1 MSLLR
6 ARRAI
11 LLVAITTL
19 SLDLAIVGCSSDK
32 PAASGGS
39 TTGLDGSASGGDGSK
54 LDGSGEGDGSSSG
67 DAGGDSQA
75 EEDAN
80 NGFVCLDDKSVGADG
95 GAAGDGGGL
104 PVSCSNGS
112 CAAHCDSIHDHYKLG
127 VAQHAIQC
135 ISKLA
140 NCDSLVLVRNC
151 VDDAISRACKDSTS
165 PGYCMPLVTACDP
178 NAGMPNSTIDEQG
191 CEIFANAFSSAGRTA
206 FSTCLQAK
214 ITAGTCPAEN
224 GTCADQI
231 RQ

>member
-11 LLVAITTL
+11 LLVAFTTL

-32 PAASGGS
+32 PAASGG
-39 TTGLDGSASGGDGSK
+39 TTTSGFDGSASGGDGSK
-54 LDGSGEGDGSSSG
+54 LDGSGDGSSSG
-67 DAGGDSQA
+67 DGGGDSQTP
-75 EEDAN
+75 EQDAN
-80 NGFVCLDDKSVGADG
+80 NGFVCLDDKSVGVDG
-95 GAAGDGGGL
+95 GAGDGGAL

-151 VDDAISRACKDSTS
+151 VDDAIGRACKDSTS